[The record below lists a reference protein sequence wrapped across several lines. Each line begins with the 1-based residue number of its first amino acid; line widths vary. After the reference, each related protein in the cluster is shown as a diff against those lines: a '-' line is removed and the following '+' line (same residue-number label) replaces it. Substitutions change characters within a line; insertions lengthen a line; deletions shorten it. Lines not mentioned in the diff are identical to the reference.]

1 MQGVPVICYGL
12 RTDFQMKGFPGSTRL
27 LEIAHDIEE
36 IKTICTC
43 GKKAAYNMRLHDGKP
58 VFTGEQVEIDGV
70 SATYESVC
78 GSCYEKYKAQSR

>member
-1 MQGVPVICYGL
+1 
-12 RTDFQMKGFPGSTRL
+12 MKGFPGSTRL

-43 GKKAAYNMRLHDGKP
+43 GKKAAYNMRLFDGEP
-58 VFTGEQVEIDGV
+58 VFTGQQVAIDGV

-78 GSCYEKYKAQSR
+78 GSCYERYKKESR